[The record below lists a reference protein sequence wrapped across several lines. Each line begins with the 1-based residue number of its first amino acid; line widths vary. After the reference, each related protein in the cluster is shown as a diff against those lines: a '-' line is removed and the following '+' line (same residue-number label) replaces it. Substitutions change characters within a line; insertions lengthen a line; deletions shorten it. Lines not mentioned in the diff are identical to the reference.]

1 MAKRTNW
8 VTASEIATYVYCQES
23 WRLTHGLK
31 IPPGNM
37 RALKHGTAKHAA
49 WQKVELFTSWLI
61 RAAWVLASV
70 TIALLLLRFFLLG
83 WL

>member
-1 MAKRTNW
+1 MAKHTDW
-8 VTASEIATYVYCQES
+8 VTASEIATYAYCQES

-37 RALKHGTAKHAA
+37 RAFKHGTAKHAA
-49 WQKVELFTSWLI
+49 WQKVERFTSGLI

-70 TIALLLLRFFLLG
+70 TLTLLLVRFFLM
-83 WL
+83 

>member
-1 MAKRTNW
+1 MAKRTDW
-8 VTASEIATYVYCQES
+8 VTASEIATYTYCQES

-37 RALKHGTAKHAA
+37 RALKHGTAEHAA
-49 WQKVELFTSWLI
+49 WQKVERFTSGMI

-70 TIALLLLRFFLLG
+70 TLALLLLRFFLV
-83 WL
+83 